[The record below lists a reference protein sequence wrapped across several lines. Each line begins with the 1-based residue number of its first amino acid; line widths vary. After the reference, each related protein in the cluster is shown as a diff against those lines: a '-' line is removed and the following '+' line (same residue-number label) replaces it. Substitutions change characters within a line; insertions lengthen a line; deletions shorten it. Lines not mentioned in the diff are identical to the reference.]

1 MTTMDVERF
10 HSPHDAV
17 PVLALFIMPT
27 NGGTHTGIL
36 HRIKG
41 DLFIQDMQWHER
53 FRSVP
58 CRERYYFV
66 VPALEEEEINDVTGM
81 CRLIHGRHNSIDP
94 TQKYRIPYAFRY
106 RNNVRFNVQTAE
118 LMLGD
123 GLGLTCSTFVLT
135 VFESVNIPLVDF
147 NGWQVRPD
155 DNRRHDFL
163 LGQMKNGIPSAK
175 IPPAHPDHVAR
186 VQAELP
192 CIRVRPEEVA
202 ATGFFDDLPAGF
214 TELEPAG
221 QWILERLAEH
231 PASS

>member
-1 MTTMDVERF
+1 MHVERF
-10 HSPHDAV
+10 HLPHDPV

-41 DLFIQDMQWHER
+41 DLFIQDMLWHER
-53 FRSVP
+53 FRSRP
-58 CRERYYFV
+58 CREHYNFV
-66 VPALEEEEINDVTGM
+66 VPALEDEEINDVTGM
-81 CRLIHGRHNSIDP
+81 CRLIHLRHNSADP
-94 TQKYRIPYAFRY
+94 TQKYKIPYAFRY
-106 RNNVRFNVQTAE
+106 GNNVRLNPQTAE

-155 DNRRHDFL
+155 DNQRHNSL
-163 LGQMKNGIPSAK
+163 LVRMKND

-202 ATGFFDDLPAGF
+202 ATGLFDDLPVEF

-221 QWILERLAEH
+221 HWILKRLSEH
-231 PASS
+231 PANP